1 MQPLVNDPICEE
13 AVINILLSNENLY
26 SETAEILSPKMFHTP
41 KFAHIYN
48 AISKIYSQGD
58 SPNFIAVEQWL
69 AQNEPKS
76 GVDEISNAVH
86 DAVVNL
92 VFLISFTKKLSDGN
106 TIFENNV

>member
-1 MQPLVNDPICEE
+1 MQHPMQPLVNDPICEE

-58 SPNFIAVEQWL
+58 SPNFIAVGQWL
-69 AQNEPKS
+69 AQNE
-76 GVDEISNAVH
+76 
-86 DAVVNL
+86 
-92 VFLISFTKKLSDGN
+92 LSRVPTTDDPI
-106 TIFENNV
+106 TTPIENDRPF